1 MENNE
6 IKTWLRIWLYGV
18 FLVSSLLL
26 SLWPFFLMPEI
37 YAVIVYLFVS
47 FPMWYIVTI
56 YVQNKLLK

>member
-1 MENNE
+1 
-6 IKTWLRIWLYGV
+6 
-18 FLVSSLLL
+18 LVSSLLL